1 MTTIDIIFA
10 VVALLAVIKGYQRGL
25 IVGVFSLVAI
35 IVGLAVAMKFSSI
48 AASFLADQFHLKGP
62 WLPLVSF
69 LILLIGVVLLIRLGA
84 NALEETVK
92 AIMLGWLNKLAGI
105 ALYLFIFSMVFSV
118 VLFYAE
124 KYNLIEAQ
132 TLASSIVYPYLK
144 PIAPTVIDGFA
155 KLIPFFKDLFV
166 KLA

>member
-1 MTTIDIIFA
+1 MTTLDIIFA
-10 VVALLAVIKGYQRGL
+10 VVALIAVIKGYQRGL

-35 IVGLAVAMKFSSI
+35 IVGLAVAMKFSSL
-48 AASFLADQFHLKGP
+48 AAGFLAAEFNWKGP

-69 LILLIGVVLLIRLGA
+69 LLILIGVVLLIRLGA
-84 NALEETVK
+84 NALEEAVK
-92 AIMLGWLNKLAGI
+92 AVMLGWLNKLAGI

-118 VLFYAE
+118 ALFYAE
-124 KYNLIEAQ
+124 KYSLIEEQRLAQ
-132 TLASSIVYPYLK
+132 SIVYPYLK

>member
-69 LILLIGVVLLIRLGA
+69 LILLIGVVLF
-84 NALEETVK
+84 
-92 AIMLGWLNKLAGI
+92 
-105 ALYLFIFSMVFSV
+105 LYKSFT
-118 VLFYAE
+118 
-124 KYNLIEAQ
+124 KR
-132 TLASSIVYPYLK
+132 
-144 PIAPTVIDGFA
+144 
-155 KLIPFFKDLFV
+155 
-166 KLA
+166 